1 MTASELLRQYRPGTL
16 RGKLLLMSL
25 VVITV
30 PIATACYLLE
40 REGHQALLR
49 EKQERLFGLTRIL
62 DTRLEGGFDPL
73 IAAVAAGTPGGRPD
87 RAALVAGVNAALTGF
102 TDGVAAAN
110 PGVGVGYYSRTL
122 DAIVTYGP
130 SGEYGAT
137 VGQPIAPDHPGRRVM
152 ATGQAAVETGP
163 QVRGLIM
170 NAMWPI
176 RRDGAVVGYVW
187 ANELSDA
194 IDRQSSAMDRAVLGV
209 SALGILFGLALIHW
223 MSNRLTRD
231 VKVVTD
237 GLARMRDDLRH
248 RIEPPTGE
256 IGEIAGAVNSMAK
269 ALRDARSL
277 TENILHSIAD
287 GVIAVDGRGRVTSI
301 NPAAERMVGMA
312 AGEAVG
318 RPYESLFKPGAHFSS
333 ALLDTLE
340 TGREHLAV
348 VVECPLP
355 TQTLHVNAS
364 SSLLRDSHGH
374 TIGAVAVLKDLTE
387 QRRLSKQIMRADRL
401 AALGELM
408 AGVAHEIRNPLTS
421 IRGFMQ
427 FLETCDDIAEWRTY
441 APLIVR
447 QVDSLNRIITELL
460 EFGRS
465 RPPFIR
471 PVQLNELIR
480 EVTLLIGRK
489 ANAQI
494 ILEPAP
500 DLPAIEADG
509 EALKQV
515 VLNLVINAIQAIPE
529 GEFGTIRIATGARD
543 GRDAVVTVTDDG
555 VGIPPEDLDKIFD
568 PFYSTKPTGTGLGL
582 AMVHRIVDAHHGTIT
597 LGSAPGAGT
606 TATLRLPIVH
616 TNTHTNTHNA
626 PAPT

>member
-1 MTASELLRQYRPGTL
+1 MRVSERLRRYRPGTL

-25 VVITV
+25 AVIAV
-30 PIATACYLLE
+30 PIATASYLLE

-49 EKQERLFGLTRIL
+49 EKQERLFGLARIL
-62 DTRLEGGFDPL
+62 DSHLDGGFDPL
-73 IAAVAAGTPGGRPD
+73 IATDPPD
-87 RAALVAGVNAALTGF
+87 RAARIARLNATLAGF
-102 TDGVAAAN
+102 TDAVAAAN
-110 PGVGVGYYSRTL
+110 PGVGIGYYSRAL

-130 SGEYGAT
+130 SPEYGAT
-137 VGQPIAPDHPGRRVM
+137 VGLSIADSHPGRKVM
-152 ATGQAAVETGP
+152 ATGQPAVETGL

-170 NAMWPI
+170 NAMLPI
-176 RRDGAVVGYVW
+176 RRDGAVIGYIW
-187 ANELSDA
+187 ANELSDS
-194 IDRQSSAMDRAVLGV
+194 IDRQAAAMDRAILVVSVLGV
-209 SALGILFGLALIHW
+209 LFGLVLAHR
-223 MSNRLTRD
+223 MSNRLSRD
-231 VKVVTD
+231 VKGVTD
-237 GLARMRDDLRH
+237 GLDRMRVDLRH
-248 RIEPPTGE
+248 RIEPPGGE
-256 IGEIAGAVNSMAK
+256 IGDIAVAVNAMAK
-269 ALRDARSL
+269 ALCDARSL

-287 GVIAVDGRGRVTSI
+287 GVIAVDGQGRVTAI
-301 NPAAERMVGMA
+301 NPAAERMVGKTGA
-312 AGEAVG
+312 DAVG
-318 RPYESLFKPGAHFSS
+318 HPYQSLFKPGAHFAS

-340 TGREHLAV
+340 TGREHLGV

-355 TQTLHVNAS
+355 AQTLHVNAS

-427 FLETCDDIAEWRTY
+427 FLDTCDDIAEWRGY
-441 APLIVR
+441 APLIVK

-465 RPPFIR
+465 RPPYIR
-471 PVQLNELIR
+471 AVDLNELIR

-494 ILEPAP
+494 LLDPCAP
-500 DLPAIEADG
+500 LPVIEADG

-515 VLNLVINAIQAIPE
+515 ILNLVINAIQAIPE
-529 GEFGTIRIATGARD
+529 GGFGTIRIATATGD
-543 GRDAVVTVTDDG
+543 GGDAVVTVTDDG
-555 VGIPPEDLDKIFD
+555 VGIPPEDLEKIFD

-597 LGSAPGAGT
+597 LSSAPGAGT
-606 TATLRLPIVH
+606 TATLRLPIR
-616 TNTHTNTHNA
+616 HN
-626 PAPT
+626 PVVPS